1 MKTIYFTALFTLLL
15 FSCKK
20 TEGYGGN
27 AAITGK
33 LEQKNYSS
41 DFSISKGTN
50 PVSNSF
56 VYILFG
62 ESNATGDRVKT
73 NYDGTF
79 SFTHLAPGKYF
90 VYAYS
95 KDTTMASSEDVAII
109 KEVEITKNKEVVEL
123 GTIQIAENNPSGN
136 ASIYGKVKMTS
147 SNTGN
152 SYYKSNQYV
161 YLIPDNETKYSKSIK
176 TNYNGEYLFENLP
189 IGSYKVYTY
198 SNDVYN
204 VSPATTI
211 PVIDSTVITSINQK
225 DSLNDLVIYY

>member
-1 MKTIYFTALFTLLL
+1 MKTFYFTALFTLFL

-20 TEGYGGN
+20 SEGYGGN

-50 PVSNSF
+50 PVANSF

-62 ESNATGDRVKT
+62 ESSATGDRVKT

-95 KDTTMASSEDVAII
+95 KDTTTLSSEDVAII
-109 KEVEITKNKEVVEL
+109 KEVEITKNKEVKAI
-123 GTIQIAENNPSGN
+123 GTIQIAENNPKGN
-136 ASIYGKVKMTS
+136 ASIFGKVLMQNS
-147 SNTGN
+147 NSNT

-161 YLIPDNETKYSKSIK
+161 YLLPDNETKYSKSVR
-176 TNYNGEYLFENLP
+176 TNYNGEYIFEDLP
-189 IGSYKVYTY
+189 VGTYKVYTY

-204 VSPATTI
+204 VSPASTI
-211 PVIDSTVITSINQK
+211 PIIDSTVITSINQK
-225 DSLNDLVIYY
+225 DTLNDLVIYY